1 MTENNRKLAATTK
14 TSKTKCLPTYLVLD
28 TSGSMKE
35 HEQTLNDTLEDVFD
49 TLRLSPR
56 VSEFAYISIIT
67 FNTRPH
73 LVLEMTDIEDAP
85 GIPQLACD
93 GMTNYSLVFDL
104 IRSRIDADV
113 PALNAAGK
121 AVLRPAVFLFTDG
134 FPSDENEWQVHF
146 NDLVTPSWRRRPHVI
161 TYGFGEARA
170 DVLGKMATKAAF
182 LADSRTADKEALTK
196 TLTSLLQTLVASA
209 KAEELLIPTD
219 LPGFIR
225 VPVEYTD

>member
-1 MTENNRKLAATTK
+1 MAENDHKLAA

-35 HEQTLNDTLEDVFD
+35 HEQTLNDTLEHVFD
-49 TLRLSPR
+49 TLIASPR

-67 FNTRPH
+67 FNTLPH
-73 LVLEMTDIEDAP
+73 LVLEMTDIEDTP
-85 GIPQLACD
+85 GVPQLACD
-93 GMTNYSLVFDL
+93 GMTNYGLVFDL
-104 IRSRIDADV
+104 IRLRIDVDV

-134 FPSDENEWQVHF
+134 FPSDKNEWQARF
-146 NDLVTPSWRRRPHVI
+146 NELVAPSWRRRPHVL

-182 LADSRTADKEALTK
+182 LADSRTEEKEALTR

-209 KAEELLIPTD
+209 KAEELMIPAD

>member
-1 MTENNRKLAATTK
+1 MAENDHKLAA

-35 HEQTLNDTLEDVFD
+35 HEQTLNDTLEHVFD
-49 TLRLSPR
+49 TLIASPR

-67 FNTRPH
+67 FNTQPH

-85 GIPQLACD
+85 GVPQLACD
-93 GMTNYSLVFDL
+93 GMTNYGLVFDL
-104 IRSRIDADV
+104 IRSRIDVDV

-134 FPSDENEWQVHF
+134 FPSDENEWQARF
-146 NDLVTPSWRRRPHVI
+146 NELVAPSWRRRPHVI

-182 LADSRTADKEALTK
+182 LADSRTEDKEALTK

-209 KAEELLIPTD
+209 KAEELLIPAD